1 MIKGFENYTT
11 DKEGNVYSLNYRNTK
26 GLKKKLINY
35 VNKSNGYEY
44 VNLSCGGKYKAKKV
58 SRLVAEEWV
67 EIPNHLKDIPMD
79 KLVVDHINGDIHDNR
94 AENLRWCTQK
104 ENNNFGLYKLH
115 QSQAKRENIH
125 RRKRVDQIDTDGY
138 VVNTYESYR
147 EASEQLGVHITTLQN
162 AIKNNKILKGCYFK
176 CKTKTFS

>member
-11 DKEGNVYSLNYRNTK
+11 DKEGNVYSLNYNKTK
-26 GLKKKLINY
+26 GLKKKMINY
-35 VNKSNGYEY
+35 INKSNGYEY

-94 AENLRWCTQK
+94 AENLRWCTQQ
-104 ENNNFGLYKLH
+104 ENNNFELYRQH
-115 QSQAKRENIH
+115 QSQAKIGNTY
-125 RRKRVDQIDTDGY
+125 RRKIVEQIDTDGY
-138 VVNTYESYR
+138 VVNTYESQIH
-147 EASEQLGVHITTLQN
+147 ASEQLGVDVTTLRR
-162 AIKNNKILKGCYFK
+162 AIKNNKILKGYYFK
-176 CKTKTFS
+176 CKTTN